1 MCFTGEYINIIFK
14 FVTVMYADNSAAIEL
29 ASNPIYYF
37 TKTLRPSIFELVQ
50 FERKMNL
57 ASLLKYESR
66 LQNNL
71 AFLNSKPVTVCLYE
85 TLKRSS
91 IVCEDFLPISTKHI
105 RMRGNILKEF
115 CFKEAC

>member
-1 MCFTGEYINIIFK
+1 
-14 FVTVMYADNSAAIEL
+14 MYADNSAAIEL

-57 ASLLKYESR
+57 ASLLKYEFR

-71 AFLNSKPVTVCLYE
+71 ADSQFQASYSVLVRDIKAVDYSLRGLTYFYKAYQTERQYF
-85 TLKRSS
+85 KR
-91 IVCEDFLPISTKHI
+91 VL
-105 RMRGNILKEF
+105 L
-115 CFKEAC
+115 

>member
-1 MCFTGEYINIIFK
+1 
-14 FVTVMYADNSAAIEL
+14 MYADNSAAIEL

-57 ASLLKYESR
+57 ASLLKYEFR
-66 LQNNL
+66 LQITWRI
-71 AFLNSKPVTVCLYE
+71 LNSKPVTVCLYE
-85 TLKRSS
+85 TLKRSI
-91 IVCEDFLPISTKHI
+91 IVCEDLPISTKHI

-115 CFKEAC
+115 CFKEACWFICKADS